1 MSPGPLA
8 DLRLHCPHQH
18 SEELVTWTGGQT
30 RGSDRVCS
38 GPQRAGLALVPPNAN
53 NGSTTLSGVEAEA
66 NWLPSPLLV
75 HSFFEG
81 SRVGRCSSGLQPTP
95 LRLWWHWSGV
105 GACAWLALCFP
116 GILRP
121 PLTGGPRAG
130 PACIFLRIPSGHSS
144 QPPLFLQTDSSYNQ
158 VSLPLLSAC
167 SAEPDQ
173 LPLMV
178 SPPGPLCGAGVGE
191 GN

>member
-1 MSPGPLA
+1 MA
-8 DLRLHCPHQH
+8 
-18 SEELVTWTGGQT
+18 V
-30 RGSDRVCS
+30 
-38 GPQRAGLALVPPNAN
+38 
-53 NGSTTLSGVEAEA
+53 
-66 NWLPSPLLV
+66 
-75 HSFFEG
+75 
-81 SRVGRCSSGLQPTP
+81 
-95 LRLWWHWSGV
+95 
-105 GACAWLALCFP
+105 LCFP

-121 PLTGGPRAG
+121 PLTGDPWLAQHASSCAF
-130 PACIFLRIPSGHSS
+130 PVAIAS

-158 VSLPLLSAC
+158 VSLPLLNAC

>member
-1 MSPGPLA
+1 MAGPVFPKHLETT
-8 DLRLHCPHQH
+8 PH
-18 SEELVTWTGGQT
+18 W
-30 RGSDRVCS
+30 
-38 GPQRAGLALVPPNAN
+38 
-53 NGSTTLSGVEAEA
+53 
-66 NWLPSPLLV
+66 
-75 HSFFEG
+75 
-81 SRVGRCSSGLQPTP
+81 
-95 LRLWWHWSGV
+95 
-105 GACAWLALCFP
+105 
-116 GILRP
+116 
-121 PLTGGPRAG
+121 GPRAG